1 MPGLRTWAEANVLGM
16 SERPPALVQSSDAEP
31 EIPES
36 SGTRPWQL
44 PRQWVGEAS
53 FWRDVATRTISVLIS
68 GFIIL
73 TFARVSD
80 LLNNPTTKSI
90 VAAVLASFAIPLLGL
105 YLGIKLAEFGYR
117 RRKEDGQMPDQ
128 PFSWPAAIG
137 LAAAVFILMF
147 GSAYLVRL
155 WGHI

>member
-1 MPGLRTWAEANVLGM
+1 MPT
-16 SERPPALVQSSDAEP
+16 P

-36 SGTRPWQL
+36 PETRLWQL

-53 FWRDVATRTISVLIS
+53 FWRDVATRAISILIS

-73 TFARVSD
+73 TFASVSD
-80 LLNNPTTKSI
+80 LLNNPTIKSI
-90 VAAVLASFAIPLLGL
+90 VAAVLASFVIPLFGV
-105 YLGIKLAEFGYR
+105 YLAVKLAEFVYR
-117 RRKEDGQMPDQ
+117 RRKAQDGQLPDR

-137 LAAAVFILMF
+137 ISAAFSILLF
-147 GSAYLVRL
+147 GSGYLVRL